1 MAGGRGMG
9 AATRGGGA
17 VESGPK
23 NKMISETSKTTGPV
37 MMAKGGEAMKKP
49 KGMVG
54 GGMMAKGMVGGGMMS
69 KGMKA
74 GGMKKG
80 GMISKGV
87 EDLKRGVSSTKD
99 AISRSF
105 ETKRGVELDKELGF
119 RDQKGEKVLLPRTTQ
134 KQREEIRDMQYLR
147 KGLQNQTEDEAQKRR
162 EARGMKKGGMMSKG
176 MAAGGMMSKGYAA
189 GGAAMKKKGYAGGGK
204 KG

>member
-1 MAGGRGMG
+1 
-9 AATRGGGA
+9 
-17 VESGPK
+17 
-23 NKMISETSKTTGPV
+23 
-37 MMAKGGEAMKKP
+37 MAK
-49 KGMVG
+49 
-54 GGMMAKGMVGGGMMS
+54 S
-69 KGMKA
+69 I
-74 GGMKKG
+74 
-80 GMISKGV
+80 ISKGV
-87 EDLKRGVSSTKD
+87 EDLKRGVSSTED

-119 RDQKGEKVLLPRTTQ
+119 RDQKGKKVLLPKTTQ

-176 MAAGGMMSKGYAA
+176 YAA